1 MWELLKPGRG
11 FLSQDFLQW
20 IGISVRFD
28 AGGGLAVAQT
38 CCSTGIKEGD
48 EQPSREELI
57 ASLHLVNER
66 NSELA
71 DEIKRLREEVL
82 IARSSDGT
90 HEALTSK
97 LEMLMHDNRML
108 RHQLI
113 PSIEDV
119 HPDGLGAR
127 APERT
132 DGMDRDVSYEL
143 RAGLPGDHFVSSMK
157 RLEAL
162 PHQHGAER
170 KAVLQK
176 LAADLAELREHVAAR
191 TAGRK
196 PIASAFSATVA
207 ASHTV
212 LKSATPLSSDGDPS
226 TAELCTLRDEIQA
239 AKLADLDSA
248 RKPTVWPR
256 SCGAR
261 RSARRAKMFVIDK
274 STWCCLC
281 SSQQTGDQR
290 GDAREPQM
298 PLQRVK
304 RVPRRAE
311 GVGSRIHDRE
321 QEAARDCRTTG
332 TAKAAL
338 LPRRAASVR
347 VSHGYARPVMDLVSH
362 WVSSGEALRLSHSC
376 FCRCAYVGQ
385 TYHTACHSASVVNH

>member
-1 MWELLKPGRG
+1 MHSSLGVPGSAHPG
-11 FLSQDFLQW
+11 LILQW

-90 HEALTSK
+90 HDALTSK

-132 DGMDRDVSYEL
+132 DGMDRDVSYKL

-170 KAVLQK
+170 KAALQN

-196 PIASAFSATVA
+196 PIASALSATVA
-207 ASHTV
+207 ASHSV
-212 LKSATPLSSDGDPS
+212 LKSATLLSSDGDPS

-261 RSARRAKMFVIDK
+261 RSARRAKMFVTDK
-274 STWCCLC
+274 STCCAVYAALNKLATNEAMLENLKCHCNELSASRDELKASVHEFMTESRKLHGTVEQQARLKPHCCLGA
-281 SSQQTGDQR
+281 Q
-290 GDAREPQM
+290 
-298 PLQRVK
+298 LQCGFRM
-304 RVPRRAE
+304 
-311 GVGSRIHDRE
+311 GTLGLSWTLCRI
-321 QEAARDCRTTG
+321 G
-332 TAKAAL
+332 
-338 LPRRAASVR
+338 
-347 VSHGYARPVMDLVSH
+347 
-362 WVSSGEALRLSHSC
+362 
-376 FCRCAYVGQ
+376 
-385 TYHTACHSASVVNH
+385 